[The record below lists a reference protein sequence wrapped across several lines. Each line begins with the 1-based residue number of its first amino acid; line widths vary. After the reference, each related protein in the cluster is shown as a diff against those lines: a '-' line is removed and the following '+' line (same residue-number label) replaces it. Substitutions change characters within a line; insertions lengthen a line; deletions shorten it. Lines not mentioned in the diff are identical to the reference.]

1 MKVTFIWR
9 GPSPYRVNFF
19 NELGKYCNLS
29 VLFER
34 SPKNISDKNLKWF
47 DEEYIGF
54 TGIYLRGVNL
64 LGRYWL
70 CYDIV
75 KYLNL
80 LRKSDIVV
88 IGMYSTLTQA
98 ILIMIMKLL
107 NIKYV
112 INSDGGFIKKESAL
126 SRYVKRILVGGA
138 HGYLSSGKKTNEYL
152 RYYGAKSNIYVYP
165 FTSSSESD
173 LVDKINDEEKN
184 ELKTH
189 LGIIEKKIV
198 LYSGQFIHR
207 KGIDVLLKACVCLP
221 DDCGVYIVGGKPT
234 EEYLSILQANKLQ
247 NIHFIDFKT
256 PKELVS
262 YYKAADIYVLPT
274 REDIWGLVINE
285 AMSYG
290 LPVIT
295 TDNCIAGL
303 ELINNGENGFIVP
316 VESVSELHDKLI
328 LLLSSDDL
336 RTQISANNRLKIR
349 KYTIEK
355 MAKIH
360 IQIFNQLNSKS

>member
-1 MKVTFIWR
+1 M
-9 GPSPYRVNFF
+9 
-19 NELGKYCNLS
+19 
-29 VLFER
+29 
-34 SPKNISDKNLKWF
+34 
-47 DEEYIGF
+47 
-54 TGIYLRGVNL
+54 
-64 LGRYWL
+64 
-70 CYDIV
+70 
-75 KYLNL
+75 
-80 LRKSDIVV
+80 
-88 IGMYSTLTQA
+88 
-98 ILIMIMKLL
+98 
-107 NIKYV
+107 
-112 INSDGGFIKKESAL
+112 
-126 SRYVKRILVGGA
+126 
-138 HGYLSSGKKTNEYL
+138 
-152 RYYGAKSNIYVYP
+152 
-165 FTSSSESD
+165 
-173 LVDKINDEEKN
+173 
-184 ELKTH
+184 
-189 LGIIEKKIV
+189 
-198 LYSGQFIHR
+198 
-207 KGIDVLLKACVCLP
+207 CLP

-234 EEYLSILQANKLQ
+234 EEYLSILQANKLH

-316 VESVSELHDKLI
+316 VENVSELHDKLI

-360 IQIFNQLNSKS
+360 IQIFNQLNSIS